1 MRVKLLRQSLH
12 LSEVR
17 KMKKKG
23 LLIGV
28 LAVLLLVGCNS
39 DDSSG
44 GKAAGDEVKIR
55 FAHSAV
61 EDNPRHEGALKF
73 KELVEGKSDGKIS
86 VEVFANEVLG
96 SEPQMVEN
104 VSMNDLEMVA
114 SSTFAQYEP
123 KVDLFG
129 LPFLFDD
136 NEAAW
141 ESLDSEVSKDIY
153 SSLLDNNLRVI
164 GHFENGMRHT
174 TTKDKPIESIE
185 DFKGLKIRTPEM
197 KILMDIFKSL
207 GASPTPMAFGE
218 LYMALQQGTVDGQ
231 ENPITNINA
240 SKFYEV
246 QKYLSLTGHSYSS
259 TDIAISNQFW
269 TSLSD
274 EQQQIIQESID
285 EAVKFQRNLVVEK
298 EADYLEELKS
308 HGMIVN
314 EPDKAGLRDATNSV
328 YEDYRK
334 KMGDE
339 LIDKLLEFNN

>member
-1 MRVKLLRQSLH
+1 ML
-12 LSEVR
+12 
-17 KMKKKG
+17 KKA
-23 LLIGV
+23 LLIGGLAILV
-28 LAVLLLVGCNS
+28 LAGCNS
-39 DDSSG
+39 DNSG
-44 GKAAGDEVKIR
+44 ATTAGEKVKIR

-61 EDNPRHEGALKF
+61 EDNPRHDGALKF
-73 KELVEGKSDGKIS
+73 KELVEEKSDGKIT

-114 SSTFAQYEP
+114 SSTFSQYEP

-136 NEAAW
+136 SQAAW
-141 ESLDSEVSKDIY
+141 KGLDSEVGKDIY

-174 TTKDKPIESIE
+174 TTKDKPINSLK

-197 KILMDIFKSL
+197 KILIDIFKPL
-207 GASPTPMAFGE
+207 NASPTPMAFGE

-231 ENPITNINA
+231 ENPITNIHA

-246 QKYLSLTGHSYSS
+246 QNYLSLTGHSYSS
-259 TDIAISNQFW
+259 TDIAISDQFW

-274 EQQQIIQESID
+274 EQQQIIQESMD

-298 EADYLEELKS
+298 EAEYLNELKE
-308 HGMIVN
+308 HGMIIN
-314 EPDKAGLRDATNSV
+314 EPDKAELRDATNSV
-328 YEDYRK
+328 YDNYRK
-334 KMGDE
+334 KYGNE
-339 LIDKLLEFNN
+339 LIDKLLEFKN

>member
-1 MRVKLLRQSLH
+1 
-12 LSEVR
+12 
-17 KMKKKG
+17 MKKKG

-28 LAVLLLVGCNS
+28 LAVLLLVGCDS